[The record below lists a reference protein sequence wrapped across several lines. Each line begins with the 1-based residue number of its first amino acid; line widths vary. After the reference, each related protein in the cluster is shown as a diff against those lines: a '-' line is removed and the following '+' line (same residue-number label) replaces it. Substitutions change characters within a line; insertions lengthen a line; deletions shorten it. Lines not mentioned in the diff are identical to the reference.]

1 VEFRSVKTELGD
13 DLIGTA
19 RDSARSGFFLA
30 SGSIIGT
37 IIMSIG
43 AILCGRLLG
52 PELYGQYTLVLVGPQ
67 LLFLFTDMGINQGVI
82 KLTANLRST
91 GENYRIPRIIYCG
104 LILRITTGIIL
115 SVILFVFAEPFAAF
129 LLNRPDF
136 YPYLRIMSI
145 LILFQA
151 IYTTAYS
158 SFVSIDKSE
167 FSALTLNLMAVIKSG
182 LSITLVIIGFSVLGA
197 LVGNIIGY
205 AIAGICGVIILRTL
219 LSKKHIAT
227 QNTSNKISHM
237 EILKSEMKGLLYYGM
252 PIFAAF
258 LLAGFIPLYQ
268 NMVLANF
275 STDVVIGNFKAA
287 SNFAATLTLLS
298 VPITTSLLSGFSKLD
313 TAENQRK
320 AFFKMANKFTTLLV
334 FPLIALFVIFA
345 NEIVQILYGSTYQS
359 APLFLALYSLLYLL
373 MGFGYLNLT
382 SFYNGVGDTKMT
394 LKIGLITFII
404 VVALSPLAALSYGVP
419 GLIIA
424 FLFASA
430 VGTFYGAHVA
440 KRKYSLQ
447 FDIPAVTKICA
458 VAIISAVPALLL
470 RYTGLP
476 IYYTLIAGVGAYLLA
491 YLTLIPLMRILGET
505 ELNTLKNI
513 FQHIGPLRRIG
524 NTALKYEK
532 KILSASFSIKPEKD

>member
-1 VEFRSVKTELGD
+1 MRTELGD

-19 RDSARSGFFLA
+19 RESARSGFFLA

-52 PELYGQYTLVLVGPQ
+52 PELYGQYTLILVGPQ

-82 KLTANLRST
+82 KLTANLHSK

-104 LILRITTGIIL
+104 LVLRITTGIL
-115 SVILFVFAEPFAAF
+115 MSVILFVFAEPFAGF
-129 LLNRPDF
+129 LLNRPDL
-136 YPYLRIMSI
+136 YPYLRIVSI

-167 FSALTLNLMAVIKSG
+167 FSALTLNLEAIIKSG
-182 LSITLVIIGFSVLGA
+182 LSITLIIIGFSVLGA
-197 LVGNIIGY
+197 LIGNIVGY
-205 AIAGICGVIILRTL
+205 AIAGICGIIILKTL
-219 LSKKHIAT
+219 LSKKNIVNHDVSYK
-227 QNTSNKISHM
+227 TSHK
-237 EILKSEMKGLLYYGM
+237 ELLKTEMKALIYYGM

-268 NMVLANF
+268 NMILANL
-275 STDVVIGNFKAA
+275 STDAVIGNFKAA
-287 SNFAATLTLLS
+287 SNFAVTLTLLS
-298 VPITTSLLSGFSKLD
+298 VPITTALLSGFSKLD
-313 TAENQRK
+313 TQEEQRRV
-320 AFFKMANKFTTLLV
+320 FFKMANKFTTLMV
-334 FPLIALFVIFA
+334 FPFISLFVIFA

-394 LKIGLITFII
+394 MKIGLITFII
-404 VVALSPLAALSYGVP
+404 VIALSPLAALSYGVP

-424 FLFASA
+424 FLFANA
-430 VGTFYGAHVA
+430 LGTFYGAYVA

-447 FDIPAVTKICA
+447 FDVPAVAKICA
-458 VAIISAVPALLL
+458 VAIVSAVPAILLQ
-470 RYTGLP
+470 YAGFP
-476 IYYTLIAGVGAYLLA
+476 IHYTLIAGVAAYLFT
-491 YLTLIPLMRILGET
+491 YLTLIPFMRILGET
-505 ELNTLKNI
+505 DLDTLKHI

-524 NTALKYEK
+524 NAALKYEK
-532 KILSASFSIKPEKD
+532 KILFASLSIKPEKD

>member
-1 VEFRSVKTELGD
+1 
-13 DLIGTA
+13 
-19 RDSARSGFFLA
+19 
-30 SGSIIGT
+30 
-37 IIMSIG
+37 MSIG

-82 KLTANLRST
+82 KLTANLRSK

-104 LILRITTGIIL
+104 LILRITTGILL
-115 SVILFVFAEPFAAF
+115 SAVLFVFAEPFAAF
-129 LLNRPDF
+129 LLNRPEF
-136 YPYLRIMSI
+136 YPYLRIVSI

-167 FSALTLNLMAVIKSG
+167 FSALTLNLEAIIKSG

-197 LVGNIIGY
+197 LIGNIIGY
-205 AIAGICGVIILRTL
+205 AIAGICGIILLKTL
-219 LSKKHIAT
+219 LSKKHIVT
-227 QNTSNKISHM
+227 QDISHEISLK
-237 EILKSEMKGLLYYGM
+237 EILKTEMKTLIHYGM
-252 PIFAAF
+252 PIYAAF

-268 NMVLANF
+268 NIVLANF

-287 SNFAATLTLLS
+287 SNFAVTLTLMS
-298 VPITTSLLSGFSKLD
+298 VPITTALLSGFSKLD
-313 TAENQRK
+313 TAEKQRRV
-320 AFFKMANKFTTLLV
+320 FFKMANKFTTLMV
-334 FPLIALFVIFA
+334 FPFIALFVIFA

-359 APLFLALYSLLYLL
+359 ASLFLALYSLLYML

-404 VVALSPLAALSYGVP
+404 VVALSPLTALSYGVP

-424 FLFASA
+424 FLFANA

-447 FDIPAVTKICA
+447 FDIPAVAKICA
-458 VAIISAVPALLL
+458 VAIVSAVPALLL
-470 RYTGLP
+470 RYAGFP
-476 IYYTLIAGVGAYLLA
+476 IHYTLLAGVTVYLFA
-491 YLTLIPLMRILGET
+491 YLTLIPFMRILGAT
-505 ELNTLKNI
+505 ELDTLKNI
-513 FQHIGPLRRIG
+513 FQHIGALRRIG
-524 NTALKYEK
+524 NIALRYEK
-532 KILSASFSIKPEKD
+532 KILSASLSIKPEKD